1 MEHRCGAMTR
11 MAEFMILPDMLVVKQ
26 PSASRPMI
34 SRRTEK
40 VGGSFVVVIS
50 GVSVFK
56 REEDG
61 GDEEGEEGVFI

>member
-1 MEHRCGAMTR
+1 MTR

-40 VGGSFVVVIS
+40 VGGSVVGVVVVT
-50 GVSVFK
+50 GVLVF
-56 REEDG
+56 EWAGDG
-61 GDEEGEEGVFI
+61 GDEGEEGVFI

>member
-1 MEHRCGAMTR
+1 

-40 VGGSFVVVIS
+40 VGGSFVVVVVVVVT
-50 GVSVFK
+50 GVSVFEW
-56 REEDG
+56 EEDG